1 MASKTLFYEISEI
14 SVAKKPCSENNS
26 QIKQVQT
33 VLFGNH
39 NLTRCKPQSYK
50 CQIRNRPNLFLE
62 KIKKSKK
69 NFVKRQSG
77 VGWCTIRGGVYPWRV
92 ASAIFNHATNGA
104 MVTIP
109 HPHPVRAKEGKI
121 STYYVL
127 SQKWENPKIVIF
139 HILRNSAFYESY

>member
-39 NLTRCKPQSYK
+39 NLTLCKPQSYK

-62 KIKKSKK
+62 KIKKNPK
-69 NFVKRQSG
+69 
-77 VGWCTIRGGVYPWRV
+77 
-92 ASAIFNHATNGA
+92 
-104 MVTIP
+104 
-109 HPHPVRAKEGKI
+109 KI
-121 STYYVL
+121 S
-127 SQKWENPKIVIF
+127 
-139 HILRNSAFYESY
+139 

>member
-1 MASKTLFYEISEI
+1 MALKTAFHGISEI

-62 KIKKSKK
+62 KIKKKSKK

-77 VGWCTIRGGVYPWRV
+77 VGWCIIRGGVYP
-92 ASAIFNHATNGA
+92 
-104 MVTIP
+104 
-109 HPHPVRAKEGKI
+109 
-121 STYYVL
+121 
-127 SQKWENPKIVIF
+127 
-139 HILRNSAFYESY
+139 